1 MSEAPYIEFDLSA
14 LMSSWMPSSSFP
26 VLPKSAFRAPV
37 GADVTAQP
45 LTAETHAPELRL
57 KRSKRIALELF
68 GNLQIFRFAR
78 MRKPT
83 PEGMSGAEL
92 ESSWSSL

>member
-1 MSEAPYIEFDLSA
+1 MLEAPYIEFDLSA

-68 GNLQIFRFAR
+68 G
-78 MRKPT
+78 
-83 PEGMSGAEL
+83 
-92 ESSWSSL
+92 

>member
-1 MSEAPYIEFDLSA
+1 MAELETTTGLAPFCFE
-14 LMSSWMPSSSFP
+14 
-26 VLPKSAFRAPV
+26 KNAPV
-37 GADVTAQP
+37 P
-45 LTAETHAPELRL
+45 LAEKYPLL
-57 KRSKRIALELF
+57 PVQNSKLPGIF